1 MHSGTAKRDRVRQMH
16 LEFEIRFILFY
27 GMPNQIQC
35 KQTKSVMTGDL
46 LPHVLWLLL
55 LLETKEGNTIL
66 LLYKFY

>member
-1 MHSGTAKRDRVRQMH
+1 MHSVTAKRDRVRQMH

-46 LPHVLWLLL
+46 LPHVL
-55 LLETKEGNTIL
+55 
-66 LLYKFY
+66 